1 MRGPD
6 INTEINNLSGPISSD
21 DQIKVPTTPMI
32 PNNQFSQPH
41 HANMIQN
48 HQNGQPQQFRRMP
61 PRINRHTVEI
71 EKSVANGYVMLFIIL
86 GLVLLNIILIVIVA
100 TSGKQF
106 DKLWPILPAVG
117 LIFIFIGIMSK
128 GFFTN
133 TPNVA
138 HVLTYFGNYLG
149 SVKRVGLFWTN
160 PFYNHSL
167 INLKRHI
174 FRSEV
179 IKVNDK
185 TGNPIMV
192 GCIVVW
198 RVKDTAKAFFDVA
211 NYSNYVRVQT
221 ETAIR
226 FIGCKYPYEKI
237 DKDDICLRSGHN
249 EINNELKRELIER
262 LEPAGIDIVEALIN
276 EMSYAPE
283 IATVMLR
290 RQGAQAI
297 IAAREKIVQ
306 GAVSIAGHAVQSLKE
321 NNIVELNDDEKSD
334 IVSNLILVLCT
345 EADVRPVVNAGAGA
359 LS

>member
-1 MRGPD
+1 MFGPD
-6 INTEINNLSGPISSD
+6 INTQIENLEGPINSEG
-21 DQIKVPTTPMI
+21 QIQMQS
-32 PNNQFSQPH
+32 NQGFQNFQQPF
-41 HANMIQN
+41 I
-48 HQNGQPQQFRRMP
+48 REP
-61 PRINRHTVEI
+61 PKIRRHTVEI
-71 EKSVANGYVMLFIIL
+71 EKTVANGYVMLGIVLGSLLVGALLIAVVSINFIDNWPAL
-86 GLVLLNIILIVIVA
+86 PFVCLLFLFQII
-100 TSGKQF
+100 SCR
-106 DKLWPILPAVG
+106 
-117 LIFIFIGIMSK
+117 

-138 HVLTYFGNYLG
+138 HVITYFGNYLG
-149 SVKRVGLFWTN
+149 SVKKVGLYWIN
-160 PFYNHSL
+160 PFYTHIL
-167 INLKRHI
+167 IDLKRHI

-198 RVKDTAKAFFDVA
+198 KVRDTAKAYFDVQ
-211 NYSNYVRVQT
+211 NYTNYVRVQT

-226 FIGCKYPYEKI
+226 YIGCKYPYEKVN
-237 DKDDICLRSGHN
+237 KDDICLRSGHT
-249 EINNELKRELIER
+249 EINNELKRELTER
-262 LEPAGIDIVEALIN
+262 LEPSGIEIVEAYIN

-283 IATVMLR
+283 IATVMLK

-306 GAVSIAGHAVQSLKE
+306 GAVSIAGHAVHSLKE

-359 LS
+359 LA

>member
-1 MRGPD
+1 MLGQD
-6 INTEINNLSGPISSD
+6 INTQINDINGGLDSD
-21 DQIKVPTTPMI
+21 GLITFQ
-32 PNNQFSQPH
+32 NNQGFQNFQQPNIV
-41 HANMIQN
+41 A
-48 HQNGQPQQFRRMP
+48 P
-61 PRINRHTVEI
+61 PKISRHTVEI
-71 EKSVANGYVMLFIIL
+71 EKSVANGYVMLGIVFGTII
-86 GLVLLNIILIVIVA
+86 VCIVLIVVISISDFE
-100 TSGKQF
+100 TM
-106 DKLWPILPAVG
+106 WPIIPVSFLLFIM
-117 LIFIFIGIMSK
+117 LIISCR

-138 HVLTYFGNYLG
+138 HVITYFGNYLG
-149 SVKRVGLFWTN
+149 SVKKVGLYWIN
-160 PFYNHSL
+160 PFYNHIL
-167 INLKRHI
+167 IDLKRHI

-198 RVKDTAKAFFDVA
+198 RVKDTAKAYFDVQ
-211 NYSNYVRVQT
+211 NYSNYVRIQT

-226 FIGCKYPYEKI
+226 YIGCKYPYEKI
-237 DKDDICLRSGHN
+237 NKDDICLRSGHG
-249 EINNELKRELIER
+249 EINEELKRELIHG
-262 LEPAGIDIVEALIN
+262 LEPAGIYIEEAYIN

-283 IATVMLR
+283 IATVMLK

-306 GAVSIAGHAVQSLKE
+306 GAVSIAGHAVHSLKE

-345 EADVRPVVNAGAGA
+345 EADVRPVVNAGAGS

>member
-1 MRGPD
+1 MREGD
-6 INTEINNLSGPISSD
+6 INTQINTLAGPISTD
-21 DQIKVPTTPMI
+21 DQIRL
-32 PNNQFSQPH
+32 NNQIGFQQPFI
-41 HANMIQN
+41 ANQ
-48 HQNGQPQQFRRMP
+48 H
-61 PRINRHTVEI
+61 RILRHTAEI

-86 GLVLLNIILIVIVA
+86 FSLLVGAILIILLIILKFKHFWPSLPVII
-100 TSGKQF
+100 F
-106 DKLWPILPAVG
+106 L
-117 LIFIFIGIMSK
+117 FIFQIICSK

-133 TPNVA
+133 TPNIA
-138 HVLTYFGNYLG
+138 HVITYFGNYLG
-149 SVKRVGLFWTN
+149 SVKKVGFFWIN
-160 PFYNHSL
+160 PFYTHNL
-167 INLKRHI
+167 INLKRNI

-198 RVKDTAKAFFDVA
+198 KVKDTAKAFFDVQ
-211 NYSNYVRVQT
+211 NYVNYVRVQT

-226 FIGCKYPYEKI
+226 YIGCKYPYEKI
-237 DKDDICLRSGHN
+237 NKDDICLRSGHA
-249 EINNELKRELIER
+249 EINEELKRELTER
-262 LEPAGIDIVEALIN
+262 LDPSGIEIVESYIN
-276 EMSYAPE
+276 ELSYAPE
-283 IATVMLR
+283 IANVMLK

>member
-1 MRGPD
+1 MREGD
-6 INTEINNLSGPISSD
+6 INTQINTLAGPISTD
-21 DQIKVPTTPMI
+21 DQIRL
-32 PNNQFSQPH
+32 NNQIGFQQPFI
-41 HANMIQN
+41 ANQ
-48 HQNGQPQQFRRMP
+48 H
-61 PRINRHTVEI
+61 RILRHTAEI

-86 GLVLLNIILIVIVA
+86 FSLLVGAILVILLIILGFKHFWPGLPVI
-100 TSGKQF
+100 
-106 DKLWPILPAVG
+106 IL
-117 LIFIFIGIMSK
+117 LFIFQIICSK

-133 TPNVA
+133 TPNIA
-138 HVLTYFGNYLG
+138 HVITYFG
-149 SVKRVGLFWTN
+149 
-160 PFYNHSL
+160 
-167 INLKRHI
+167 
-174 FRSEV
+174 
-179 IKVNDK
+179 KVNDK

-198 RVKDTAKAFFDVA
+198 KVKDTAKAFFDVQ
-211 NYSNYVRVQT
+211 NYRNYVRVQT

-226 FIGCKYPYEKI
+226 YIGCKYPYEKI
-237 DKDDICLRSGHN
+237 NKDDICLRSGHA
-249 EINNELKRELIER
+249 EINEELKRELTER
-262 LEPAGIDIVEALIN
+262 LDPSGIEIVESYIN
-276 EMSYAPE
+276 ELSYAPE
-283 IATVMLR
+283 IANVMLK

>member
-1 MRGPD
+1 MIGPD
-6 INTEINNLSGPISSD
+6 INTDLNNLTPLNIEDSAKIPSNIGP
-21 DQIKVPTTPMI
+21 QIY
-32 PNNQFSQPH
+32 QQPLV
-41 HANMIQN
+41 AQ
-48 HQNGQPQQFRRMP
+48 QPG
-61 PRINRHTVEI
+61 RIRHTVEK
-71 EKSVANGYVMLFIIL
+71 EKSVSNGYVMLGVIFFTLACGL
-86 GLVLLNIILIVIVA
+86 GLIAFVVTDFEQNWFCMPIIFFLLFFQITI
-100 TSGKQF
+100 
-106 DKLWPILPAVG
+106 
-117 LIFIFIGIMSK
+117 SK

-138 HVLTYFGNYLG
+138 HVITYFGNYLG
-149 SVKRVGLFWTN
+149 SVKKVGFYWIN
-160 PFYNHSL
+160 PFYSHNL
-167 INLKRHI
+167 MDLKRRI

-198 RVKDTAKAFFDVA
+198 KVKDTAKAFFDVQ

-226 FIGCKYPYEKI
+226 FIGCKYPYEKVN
-237 DKDDICLRSGHN
+237 KDDICLRSGHA
-249 EINNELKRELIER
+249 EINEELKRELIER
-262 LEPAGIDIVEALIN
+262 LEPSGIFIEEAYIN

-283 IATVMLR
+283 IATVMLK

>member
-1 MRGPD
+1 MREGD
-6 INTEINNLSGPISSD
+6 INTQINTLAGPISTD
-21 DQIKVPTTPMI
+21 DQIRL
-32 PNNQFSQPH
+32 NNQIGFQQPFL
-41 HANMIQN
+41 ANQ
-48 HQNGQPQQFRRMP
+48 H
-61 PRINRHTVEI
+61 RILRHTAEI

-86 GLVLLNIILIVIVA
+86 FSLLVGAILIILLITLGFRDSWFFLPVI
-100 TSGKQF
+100 F
-106 DKLWPILPAVG
+106 FL
-117 LIFIFIGIMSK
+117 LIFQIICSK

-133 TPNVA
+133 TPNIA
-138 HVLTYFGNYLG
+138 HVITYFGNYLG
-149 SVKRVGLFWTN
+149 SVKKVGFFWIN
-160 PFYNHSL
+160 PFYTHNL
-167 INLKRHI
+167 INLKRNI

-198 RVKDTAKAFFDVA
+198 KVKDTAKAFFDVQ
-211 NYSNYVRVQT
+211 NYVNYVRVQT

-226 FIGCKYPYEKI
+226 YIGCKYPYEKI
-237 DKDDICLRSGHN
+237 NKDDICLRSGHA
-249 EINNELKRELIER
+249 EINEELKRELTER
-262 LEPAGIDIVEALIN
+262 LDPSGIEIVESYIN
-276 EMSYAPE
+276 ELSYAPE
-283 IATVMLR
+283 IANVMLK

>member
-6 INTEINNLSGPISSD
+6 INTQISNLSGPLNTD
-21 DQIKVPTTPMI
+21 DNIII
-32 PNNQFSQPH
+32 PSNQRMQNFHQPFVER
-41 HANMIQN
+41 
-48 HQNGQPQQFRRMP
+48 PQQRFL
-61 PRINRHTVEI
+61 RHTVEI
-71 EKSVANGYVMLFIIL
+71 EKTVANGYIMLFV
-86 GLVLLNIILIVIVA
+86 VLLSLLVGIVLIAITVLNR
-100 TSGKQF
+100 KDF
-106 DKLWPILPAVG
+106 DKVWPCLPVVF
-117 LIFIFIGIMSK
+117 LLFIFQIICSK

-133 TPNVA
+133 TPNIA
-138 HVLTYFGNYLG
+138 HVITYFGNYLG
-149 SVKRVGLFWTN
+149 SVKKVGLFWIN
-160 PFYNHSL
+160 PFYTHAV

-198 RVKDTAKAFFDVA
+198 KVKDTAKAFFDVQ
-211 NYSNYVRVQT
+211 NYMNYVRVQT

-237 DKDDICLRSGHN
+237 NKDDICLRSGHT

-262 LEPAGIDIVEALIN
+262 LEPAGIDIVEAYIN

-283 IATVMLR
+283 IATVMLK

-345 EADVRPVVNAGAGA
+345 ETDVRPVVNAGAGA

>member
-1 MRGPD
+1 MREGD
-6 INTEINNLSGPISSD
+6 INTQINTLAGPISTD
-21 DQIKVPTTPMI
+21 DQIRL
-32 PNNQFSQPH
+32 NNQIGFQQPFI
-41 HANMIQN
+41 ANQ
-48 HQNGQPQQFRRMP
+48 H
-61 PRINRHTVEI
+61 RILRHTAEI
-71 EKSVANGYVMLFIIL
+71 DKSVANGYVMLFIIL
-86 GLVLLNIILIVIVA
+86 FSLLVGAILVILLIILGFEDFWPGLPVI
-100 TSGKQF
+100 
-106 DKLWPILPAVG
+106 IL
-117 LIFIFIGIMSK
+117 LFIFQIICSK

-133 TPNVA
+133 TPNIA
-138 HVLTYFGNYLG
+138 HVITYFGNYLG
-149 SVKRVGLFWTN
+149 SVKKVGFFWIN
-160 PFYNHSL
+160 PFYTHNL
-167 INLKRHI
+167 INLKRNI

-198 RVKDTAKAFFDVA
+198 KVKDTAKAFFDVQ
-211 NYSNYVRVQT
+211 NYVNYVRVQT

-226 FIGCKYPYEKI
+226 YIGCKYPYEKI
-237 DKDDICLRSGHN
+237 NKDDICLRSGHA
-249 EINNELKRELIER
+249 EINEELKRELTER
-262 LEPAGIDIVEALIN
+262 LDPSGIEIVESYIN
-276 EMSYAPE
+276 ELSYAPE
-283 IATVMLR
+283 IANVMLK

>member
-1 MRGPD
+1 MNSQE
-6 INTEINNLSGPISSD
+6 INTNINNIPQPMPNYG
-21 DQIKVPTTPMI
+21 QINNDSTPMI
-32 PNNQFSQPH
+32 NN
-41 HANMIQN
+41 IQN
-48 HQNGQPQQFRRMP
+48 FEQPFIGQE
-61 PRINRHTVEI
+61 PRILRHTQEM
-71 EKSVANGYVMLFIIL
+71 EKDVNSGCCM
-86 GLVLLNIILIVIVA
+86 LIVILCMALVIIA
-100 TSGKQF
+100 LIVTIACVGI
-106 DKLWPILPAVG
+106 DLWPVIPVIV
-117 LIFIFIGIMSK
+117 LIFITQMIFIK

-138 HVLTYFGNYLG
+138 HVITYFGNYLG
-149 SVKRVGLFWTN
+149 SVKKVGLFWIN
-160 PFYNHSL
+160 PFYSHTL
-167 INLKRHI
+167 IDLKRNI
-174 FRSEV
+174 FTSEV

-185 TGNPIMV
+185 TGNPIMM

-198 RVKDTAKAFFDVA
+198 RVKDTAKAFFDVE
-211 NYSNYVRVQT
+211 NYRNYVRIQT

-237 DKDDICLRSGHN
+237 NKDDICLRSGHN
-249 EINNELKRELIER
+249 EINMELKRELTER
-262 LEPAGIDIVEALIN
+262 LEPSGIDIVEAYIN
-276 EMSYAPE
+276 ELSYAPE
-283 IATVMLR
+283 IATVMLK

-306 GAVSIAGHAVQSLKE
+306 GAVSIAGHAVHSLRE